1 MKVNF
6 NQKVKDHRGKEVNI
20 VISEKLSE
28 LMWFAGSQP
37 TEQFTREE
45 KFKAYKISQKLIA
58 NNGNIEIDVDE
69 AAFIKDMAGKYV
81 AAGVFGQIC
90 DIIENVEPKD

>member
-6 NQKVKDHRGKEVNI
+6 NQKIKNHRGEEVEI
-20 VISEKLSE
+20 IISEKLSE
-28 LMWFAGSQP
+28 LMWFAGSQADS
-37 TEQFTREE
+37 QFTREE

-69 AAFIKDMAGKYV
+69 ASFIKDMSGKYL

-90 DIIENVEPKD
+90 DIIENVELKS

>member
-6 NQKVKDHRGKEVNI
+6 NQKVKDHRGKEVDI

-37 TEQFTREE
+37 EIQFSREE

-69 AAFIKDMAGKYV
+69 ASFIKDMASKYL
-81 AAGVFGQIC
+81 AAGVFGQVC
-90 DIIENVEPKD
+90 DIIENVELKD

>member
-6 NQKVKDHRGKEVNI
+6 NQKVKDHRGKEVDI

-37 TEQFTREE
+37 EIQFSRE
-45 KFKAYKISQKLIA
+45 
-58 NNGNIEIDVDE
+58 
-69 AAFIKDMAGKYV
+69 DMKRSTTMLLLSLTLRL
-81 AAGVFGQIC
+81 
-90 DIIENVEPKD
+90 KRS

>member
-6 NQKVKDHRGKEVNI
+6 NQKVKDHRGKEVDI
-20 VISEKLSE
+20 VLSAKLSE

-45 KFKAYKISQKLIA
+45 KFKAYKIAQKRIA
-58 NNGNIEIDVDE
+58 NKGNIEIDVDE
-69 AAFIKDMAGKYV
+69 AAFSKDMAGKYV